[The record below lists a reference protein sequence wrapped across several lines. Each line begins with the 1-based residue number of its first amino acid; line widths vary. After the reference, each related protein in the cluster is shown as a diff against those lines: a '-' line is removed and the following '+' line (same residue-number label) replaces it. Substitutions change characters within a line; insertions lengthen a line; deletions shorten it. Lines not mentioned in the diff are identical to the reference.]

1 MLSLWHQ
8 SSEESFQDCLLKKL
22 CMALNITQ
30 MNMYIGTNFDNHL
43 IINLYEL
50 LKDSSDPKDYPNPKN
65 NYLSGKVNT
74 NLHNLVQ
81 VY

>member
-1 MLSLWHQ
+1 MPKRNVRVRNVRGSWVHRY
-8 SSEESFQDCLLKKL
+8 K
-22 CMALNITQ
+22 
-30 MNMYIGTNFDNHL
+30 FDNHL